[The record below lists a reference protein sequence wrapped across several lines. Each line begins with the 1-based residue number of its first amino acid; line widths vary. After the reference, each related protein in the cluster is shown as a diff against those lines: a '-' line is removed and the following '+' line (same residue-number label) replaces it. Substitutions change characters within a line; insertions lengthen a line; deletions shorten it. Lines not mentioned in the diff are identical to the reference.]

1 MRRGIIALAAALP
14 LATLGCGGS
23 DGGAATPV
31 ACLEGPESYLE
42 ALRDAPQE
50 ALVGGETPIADCLPA
65 EQEAGKI
72 ADVGAALVAAAT
84 DLNRSARREP
94 LGEPSVQLGYLVG
107 TVQARADATGGI
119 HEDLALRV
127 ESAALFLPQD
137 QALPGGFQQRYEEGM
152 AAGGEAAG

>member
-14 LATLGCGGS
+14 LATAGCGGS
-23 DGGAATPV
+23 EGGAATPV
-31 ACLEGPESYLE
+31 ACLEGPESYLQ

-50 ALVGGETPIADCLPA
+50 VLVGGETPIADCLPA
-65 EQEAGKI
+65 EQAAGKI

-94 LGEPSVQLGYLVG
+94 LGEATVELGYLVG
-107 TVQARADATGGI
+107 TVEARADATGGI
-119 HEDLALRV
+119 HEDLTLRV
-127 ESAALFLPQD
+127 ESAALFLPTE

-152 AAGGEAAG
+152 AAGREAAG

>member
-1 MRRGIIALAAALP
+1 MIALAAALP
-14 LATLGCGGS
+14 LAAAGCGGS
-23 DGGAATPV
+23 DEGSSTPV

-50 ALVGGETPIADCLPA
+50 ALVGGETPIANCLPA

-84 DLNRSARREP
+84 DLNRRARREP
-94 LGEPSVQLGYLVG
+94 LGQVTVELGYLVG
-107 TVQARADATGGI
+107 TVDARADATGGI

-127 ESAALFLPQD
+127 ESAALHLPRG
-137 QALPGGFQQRYEEGM
+137 QALPGGFQQRYEEGL
-152 AAGGEAAG
+152 AAGREAAR